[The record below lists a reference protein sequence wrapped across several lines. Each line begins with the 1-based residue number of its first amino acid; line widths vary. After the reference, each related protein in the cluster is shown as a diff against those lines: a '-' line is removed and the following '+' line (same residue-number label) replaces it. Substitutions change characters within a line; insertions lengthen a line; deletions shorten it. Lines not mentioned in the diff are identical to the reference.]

1 MVALILGIIVL
12 SYIIVLIYTHD
23 YKRKN
28 ETLPV
33 LCVLVFVLISK
44 LMRVVSDASFIER
57 ILVSS
62 MYLFLLA
69 LGIHFCWHRK

>member
-1 MVALILGIIVL
+1 MVALILGIMVL
-12 SYIIVLIYTHD
+12 SFIIVLIYTHD

-69 LGIHFCWHRK
+69 LGTRFCWHRK

>member
-12 SYIIVLIYTHD
+12 SFIIVLIFTHD

-28 ETLPV
+28 ETLPI

-44 LMRVVSDASFIER
+44 LMRVALDASFVET
-57 ILVSS
+57 ILITS

-69 LGIHFCWHRK
+69 LGTRFLLHRK

>member
-33 LCVLVFVLISK
+33 LCVLVFVLICK

-69 LGIHFCWHRK
+69 LGTRFCWHRK

>member
-69 LGIHFCWHRK
+69 LGTRFCWHRK